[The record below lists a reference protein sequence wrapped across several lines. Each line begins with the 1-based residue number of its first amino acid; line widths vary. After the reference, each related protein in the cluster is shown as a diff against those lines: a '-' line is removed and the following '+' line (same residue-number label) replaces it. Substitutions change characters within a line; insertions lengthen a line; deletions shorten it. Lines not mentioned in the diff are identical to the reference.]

1 MAFELVRR
9 TGRLTSKENNALLKA
24 AADKV
29 KKERLSKEAIV
40 RKAEE
45 RAAHHAYRYEPDKE
59 TGRPSSCTPEL
70 VDEICAR
77 LTAGEALNQMCK
89 DPGYPSINSV
99 LRWVREDRFGFY
111 SKYTAAREIGMDIML
126 EDIVEISNETDVQ
139 LRQLDEA
146 GNPVVMHLNADVIA
160 RNRLR
165 VEARKW
171 YLSKVAPK
179 RFGDRVTQEL
189 VGEGG
194 GAIQMAAMS
203 LKGLTDEELAVM
215 QNLMS
220 KAAAAA

>member
-1 MAFELVRR
+1 MAFELVRKS
-9 TGRLTSKENNALLKA
+9 GRLTSQENNALLKA
-24 AADKV
+24 KADKA

-59 TGRPSSCTPEL
+59 SGRPSSCTPEWID
-70 VDEICAR
+70 VICTR
-77 LTAGEALNQMCK
+77 LEAGESLTEMCK
-89 DPGYPSINSV
+89 DPGYPSRSCV
-99 LRWVREDRFGFY
+99 LRWVREDRLGFY
-111 SKYTAAREIGMDIML
+111 SRYTAARESGLDIML
-126 EDIVEISNETDVQ
+126 EDIVGISNETDVQ
-139 LRQLDEA
+139 LRQLDKD
-146 GNPVVMHLNADVIA
+146 GNPVVMHLNADVIS

-189 VGEGG
+189 VGNGG

-203 LKGLTDEELAVM
+203 LKGLTDEELATM
-215 QNLMS
+215 QNLMA
-220 KAAAAA
+220 KAAVAA